1 MAKRAKQPV
10 WQHKHLLDLERLSA
24 EELTYILDTAEG
36 FREVSLRSVKKVPAM
51 RGRVVANLFF
61 EESTR
66 TVNSFTLAAQRL
78 SADVL
83 QFTASGSSVT
93 KGESLRDT
101 AKTIEAMG
109 VDIIVCRHPAAG
121 AAQDLSR
128 RVGVGVINA
137 GDGQHEH
144 PTQGLLDAFTIREA
158 KGRIEGLT
166 VAIVGDIAHSR
177 VARSDIW
184 AFSKLGAEVIL
195 VGPKTLVPQEFG
207 ELGVEVSCDFE
218 DVLPRIDVFNMLSI
232 QKERITS
239 QVFPSVQEYS
249 KLYCLTERRLARAK
263 PDAVVMHPGP
273 INRGIE
279 VAPEVADGPRSLI
292 LRQVS
297 NGLAIRMASLFLVNQ
312 AVQAFQSTP
321 LRRGD

>member
-279 VAPEVADGPRSLI
+279 VAPEVADGSRSLI
-292 LRQVS
+292 LKQVS
-297 NGLAIRMASLFLVNQ
+297 NGLAIRMAVLFLVNQ
-312 AVQAFQSTP
+312 AVGSE
-321 LRRGD
+321 

>member
-10 WQHKHLLDLERLSA
+10 WQHKHLLDLERLSV
-24 EELTYILDTAEG
+24 EELTHILDTAEG
-36 FREVSLRSVKKVPAM
+36 FRDVSLRSVKKVPAM
-51 RGRVVANLFF
+51 RGRVVVNLFF

-66 TVNSFTLAAQRL
+66 TLNSFTLAAQRL

-101 AKTIEAMG
+101 ARTIEAMG

-128 RVGVGVINA
+128 CVGAGVINA

-158 KGRIEGLT
+158 KGRIGGLT

-195 VGPKTLVPQEFG
+195 VGPKTLVPQEFV

-218 DVLPRIDVFNMLSI
+218 DVLPRVDVFNMLRI

-263 PDAVVMHPGP
+263 QDAVVMHPGP

-279 VAPEVADGPRSLI
+279 VAPEVADGPQSLI
-292 LRQVS
+292 LKQVS
-297 NGLAIRMASLFLVNQ
+297 NGLAIRMAALFLVNQ
-312 AVQAFQSTP
+312 AVGSE
-321 LRRGD
+321 